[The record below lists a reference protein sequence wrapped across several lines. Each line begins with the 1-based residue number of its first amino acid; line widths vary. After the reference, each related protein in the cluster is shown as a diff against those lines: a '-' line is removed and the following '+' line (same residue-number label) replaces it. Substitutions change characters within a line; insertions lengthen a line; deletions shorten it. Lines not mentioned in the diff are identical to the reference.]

1 MLRRDGGFT
10 LIELMIVCA
19 IIGVLAAIAV
29 ANYASM
35 QSQAKVAH
43 VKQNMHIVQL
53 AVEEFAT
60 RNDNVYPN
68 NAAAVTSEGAMTLSA
83 LLPGAVM
90 PENPFTLA
98 ATSLDFTN
106 ALGSVPATDPAG
118 GVSLNV
124 AQSIAGGTWDQYD
137 IVGANEA
144 NVQLALVLSNY

>member
-1 MLRRDGGFT
+1 MLRHDRGFT
-10 LIELMIVCA
+10 LIELMIVVT
-19 IIGVLAAIAV
+19 IVGVLAAIAL

-60 RNDNVYPN
+60 RNNSIYPN
-68 NAAAVTSEGAMTLSA
+68 NAAAVTADGGVTLTS
-83 LLPGAVM
+83 LLPGAAM

-98 ATSLDFTN
+98 QTTLDFTN
-106 ALGSVPATDPAG
+106 LLGSVPATDPAG

-124 AQSIAGGTWDQYD
+124 AQSVAGGSWDTYD
-137 IVGANEA
+137 ITGTDATNA
-144 NVQLALVLSNY
+144 QLALVLSNY

>member
-1 MLRRDGGFT
+1 MLRSDRGFT
-10 LIELMIVCA
+10 LIELMIVCVV
-19 IIGVLAAIAV
+19 IGILAAIGM
-29 ANYASM
+29 ANYSSM
-35 QSQAKVAH
+35 QSQARVAH

-68 NAAAVTSEGAMTLSA
+68 NAAAVTSEGALTLQA
-83 LLPGAVM
+83 LLPGAAM

-98 ATSLDFTN
+98 ATTLDFTN
-106 ALGSVPATDPAG
+106 ALGTLPATDPAG

-124 AQSIAGGTWDQYD
+124 AQSIIGGTWDTYD
-137 IVGANEA
+137 IVGANEL

>member
-1 MLRRDGGFT
+1 MPRRDRGFT
-10 LIELMIVCA
+10 LIELMIVVTV
-19 IIGVLAAIAV
+19 IGVLAAISM

-35 QSQAKVAH
+35 QAQARVAQ
-43 VKQNMHIVQL
+43 VKANMHIVQL

-60 RNDNVYPN
+60 RNNSVYPN
-68 NAAAVTSEGAMTLSA
+68 NAAAVTAEGGVTLGA
-83 LLPGAVM
+83 LLPGAAM

-124 AQSIAGGTWDQYD
+124 AQSVAGGNWDMYD
-137 IVGANEA
+137 IVGANEQ
-144 NVQLALVLSNY
+144 NMQLALVLSNY